1 MEAHEVVKT
10 VTSREN
16 DVSWTERTTRMDA
29 DYDIWSNVP
38 TEEDTHQGIIN
49 ITTPDF
55 RSFADELQKGLVRS
69 ERNLSIYMAEKEGSD
84 ERDNISMLERLFIYC
99 FDKADLFLLMKGLI
113 PLKDQLAWF
122 GMIRGEM
129 AVRMLNRRD
138 KKGFI
143 PDYLPP
149 DPRWLTYQYGKNGL
163 EWVNSK
169 TFRSADDLRAN
180 YNLDIP
186 ARGDGQGTEF
196 YDYWDIQNGKVV
208 NTLVSQNQVLKEDKY
223 ELKTIPFLIVPIA
236 TRPQVVDR
244 SGLRSAG
251 HGDSIYA
258 AVRGFV
264 PVINKMLTLRATW
277 ANRLAHAPLDYMKA
291 DANDDDITDK
301 DLYTEIGAVINRPP
315 GSSLGRIPLPEI
327 SQTLMTLSGE
337 LSAQRQRATAPNV
350 VFGDVVMPSSGTAI
364 SELKEAEEKAYFLS
378 LTALDTIYTRM
389 CYMIEEQILDQKLKF
404 PIDGVKDGKFYEDKI
419 TPVDIKRAHI
429 IKTEHTIRS
438 RFGTLQA
445 METGQMARTLDL
457 PWEYIYEEILKIQD
471 PKRLMELKETEDMNQ
486 DPVMKLKHTVERG
499 IAEGRLDQYHMERL
513 DRLLAEIFQQPAG
526 LQGGVPPQGGVPGIP
541 PGGGSQGG
549 VNASQ

>member
-1 MEAHEVVKT
+1 MEANEVVKT

-16 DVSWTERTTRMDA
+16 DVGWTERTTRMDA
-29 DYDIWSNVP
+29 DYNIWSNVP
-38 TEEDTHQGIIN
+38 TEKDTHQGTIN

-69 ERNLSIYMAEKEGSD
+69 ERNISIYMAEKEGTD

-99 FDKADLFLLMKGLI
+99 YDKADLLLLMKGLI
-113 PLKDQLAWF
+113 PLKDQLTWF

-129 AVRMLNRRD
+129 VVRMLNRRD

-143 PDYLPP
+143 PDYLSP
-149 DPRWLTYQYGKNGL
+149 DPRWLTYQYGNNGL

-169 TFRSADDLRAN
+169 TFRSKDDLKAN
-180 YNLDIP
+180 YDLDIP
-186 ARGDGQGTEF
+186 ARGDGEGTEF
-196 YDYWDIQNGKVV
+196 YDYWDIQSGRVV
-208 NTLVSQNQVLKEDKY
+208 NTLVSQNQVLRENKY
-223 ELKTIPFLIVPIA
+223 DLKTIPFLIVPIA

-277 ANRLAHAPLDYMKA
+277 ANRLAHAPLAYIKA
-291 DANDDDITDK
+291 DANDDDITEEQ
-301 DLYTEIGAVINRPP
+301 LYTEIGTVINLPP
-315 GSSLGRIPLPEI
+315 GSSLKRIPLPEI

-404 PIDGVKDGKFYEDKI
+404 PIDGVQDGKFYEDKI

-445 METGQMARTLDL
+445 METGQMALMLQL
-457 PWEYIYEEILKIQD
+457 PLEYIWDKILKIQD
-471 PKRLMELKETEDMNQ
+471 PKRLKELKEAETLDK
-486 DPVMKLKHTVERG
+486 DPVQVARHAQERAMK
-499 IAEGRLDQYHMERL
+499 EGRIDDAIYYREIGET
-513 DRLLAEIFQQPAG
+513 LLRMRFQQPSGMAQAG
-526 LQGGVPPQGGVPGIP
+526 QQPTGFGEVSGIP
-541 PGGGSQGG
+541 QGG